1 MKRKLTVLM
10 TKQRC
15 HEWFMGSLFQWGSIS
30 LQTNKTKILT
40 HLHPVLNTQKMQ
52 NVCEELNL
60 NSQYLK
66 QHDNDFCLICS
77 IISQVMK
84 QG

>member
-1 MKRKLTVLM
+1 
-10 TKQRC
+10 
-15 HEWFMGSLFQWGSIS
+15 MGSLFQRGSIS

-60 NSQYLK
+60 ISQYLK
-66 QHDNDFCLICS
+66 PHDIM
-77 IISQVMK
+77 ISV
-84 QG
+84 